1 MEGQA
6 GADSAA
12 GAEVLAGAA
21 PAAGGDIMK
30 TREFIRHCDDARIV
44 EAIKAAESRTSG
56 EIRVF
61 VTSRR
66 RKALIMER
74 ATARFEKLG
83 MAATRDRNA
92 VLLYF
97 APEERGLAIVGDS
110 GIHEKCGP
118 GFWEE
123 ITRDLGAQFA
133 QGNFTDAL
141 LDGVGRTGDALA
153 LHFPRRPDDQDE
165 LPNTAQRD

>member
-1 MEGQA
+1 M
-6 GADSAA
+6 
-12 GAEVLAGAA
+12 
-21 PAAGGDIMK
+21 GGDIMK
-30 TREFIRHCDDARIV
+30 ARDFIRHFDDARIV

-61 VTSRR
+61 VTYRR

-97 APEERGLAIVGDS
+97 APEERGFAIVGDT
-110 GIHEKCGP
+110 GIHEKCGT
-118 GFWEE
+118 GFWEK

-141 LDGVGRTGDALA
+141 LDVICKTGDALA
-153 LHFPRRPDDQDE
+153 LHFPRRPDDHDE
-165 LPNTAQRD
+165 LPNTVLRD